1 MAEHVISHRTPRR
14 KRGQRSFM
22 LRRFGALA
30 VTVAA
35 LAIASWLAPYYYRPA
50 PTPPVVEVAEA
61 PAPPPKLPPPPDI
74 TKTVLAADAGPSVAE
89 GARPRRARRGVPLDA
104 HTGDAG
110 EDFEILS
117 AGELDAIS
125 QARN

>member
-1 MAEHVISHRTPRR
+1 
-14 KRGQRSFM
+14 M

-30 VTVAA
+30 VTIAA
-35 LAIASWLAPYYYRPA
+35 LGTATWLAPNYYRPLPA
-50 PTPPVVEVAEA
+50 PPVLEVAEA
-61 PAPPPKLPPPPDI
+61 PAPPPKLPPPLDV
-74 TKTVLAADAGPSVAE
+74 TKAVLAADAALSVAE
-89 GARPRRARRGVPLDA
+89 GSRPRRARRGVPLDA
-104 HTGDAG
+104 YTGDAG